1 MKAVQQGGVLGV
13 VGQVHKV
20 SGRPRQLDIA
30 VLAVADEQFEGLLR
44 TDMQG
49 AHQDAFGLLY
59 GAAAG
64 VGRRHGRPGNQFRLA
79 LQGPREVNDEGINVA
94 GPAALVQHA
103 LPRGQDPVFPQAG
116 VDEPVDVK
124 NLPPALLTR

>member
-1 MKAVQQGGVLGV
+1 MKPSSKCGVLGV

-64 VGRRHGRPGNQFRLA
+64 VGRRDGRPGEPVPISRCRVLVRSMTKA
-79 LQGPREVNDEGINVA
+79 SMWLGLPL
-94 GPAALVQHA
+94 LVQHA
-103 LPRGQDPVFPQAG
+103 LPCGQDPVLPQAG
-116 VDEPVDVK
+116 VDEPVV
-124 NLPPALLTR
+124 T